1 MAIKAV
7 VYDLDGTIV
16 DTEGFHKVAWDLAS
30 EEYQLGFSGKEL
42 VQASLGISSIKTLQ
56 KMLPSDRQDEYFI
69 KKAAEAKFRY
79 FMELIETS
87 NIEIMQGVVE
97 TFDRLRSDNLKV
109 AICTSARKENVE
121 ALQRNRN
128 SPISQILESLEG
140 KIAWKEMYQRGK
152 PAAEPLLIAL
162 DLIGIMPHQ
171 SLYVGDAHPDYGCAM
186 NAGTDF
192 VYFWNKGS
200 EREIKIP
207 SNVVTIRD
215 HRRLFDY
222 LEGLKMLSG
231 D

>member
-97 TFDRLRSDNLKV
+97 TFDKLRSDNLKV

-207 SNVVTIRD
+207 SNVVTIRN
-215 HRRLFDY
+215 HGRLFDY
-222 LEGLKMLSG
+222 LGGLRELS
-231 D
+231 

>member
-97 TFDRLRSDNLKV
+97 TFDKLRSDNLKV

-222 LEGLKMLSG
+222 LEGLRELS
-231 D
+231 

>member
-97 TFDRLRSDNLKV
+97 TFDKLRSDNLKV